1 MFACASVWSLQEMW
15 FVGKVGDGEGG
26 SGRRQSFT
34 LASFNGTG
42 EWRERVRDWESE
54 RVAERDREKR
64 GKEWMKEEGMGR
76 RGPDVKV
83 RRQRAKRQQKAGR
96 GFIS

>member
-1 MFACASVWSLQEMW
+1 MFACASVWSLQKMW

-42 EWRERVRDWESE
+42 EWRERVRE
-54 RVAERDREKR
+54 
-64 GKEWMKEEGMGR
+64 
-76 RGPDVKV
+76 
-83 RRQRAKRQQKAGR
+83 
-96 GFIS
+96 